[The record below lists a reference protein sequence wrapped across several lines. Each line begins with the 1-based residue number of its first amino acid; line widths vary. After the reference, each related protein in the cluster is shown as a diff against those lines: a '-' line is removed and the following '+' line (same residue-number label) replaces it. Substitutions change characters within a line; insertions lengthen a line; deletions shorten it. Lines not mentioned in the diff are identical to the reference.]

1 MNPKVSALSPKQRQA
16 AQFIA
21 AGHTHRQAA
30 AVVKVTPQTVSEW
43 ASRLDFRAYVDT
55 LLSAAEQETAQALTG
70 LRMRAVEKLGE
81 LLEHPGPGIALRAID
96 AALSLTATRNAQSV
110 PPAAPEWGTIIARI
124 TAYEAAKPA
133 EPH

>member
-1 MNPKVSALSPKQRQA
+1 MSALSPKQRQA

-30 AVVKVTPQTVSEW
+30 TAVKVTPQTVSEW
-43 ASRLDFRAYVDT
+43 AGRPDFRAYVDS

-70 LRMRAVEKLGE
+70 LRLRAVEKLGE
-81 LLEHPGPGIALRAID
+81 LLEHPSPGIALRAID
-96 AALSLTATRNAQSV
+96 AALSLTATRTASPV
-110 PPAAPEWGTIIARI
+110 PSAAPEWGAIIARI

-133 EPH
+133 KPH